1 MRLTLLA
8 LAALVGSTSA
18 FSTSPNVCKQKSS
31 SQHVVMNL
39 QKNEDIFDE
48 AKNVIGATFTAAT
61 LFMGTM
67 TPLSADIANAAT
79 ATTAAP
85 STTTSTTTKKVSS
98 AKKETPAPL
107 SSEKAALDSAKAA
120 YTATQKPLSDAKKVA
135 NEAQSTLNKATSAR
149 ESLQKKTTELKK
161 NLISVNDKLASA
173 KKSGKSSTVMDV
185 YGKEIATIKVSYY
198 DVCCSMYD
206 MGEDMIL

>member
-18 FSTSPNVCKQKSS
+18 FSTSPNVCKQRS
-31 SQHVVMNL
+31 SQSQHVMNL
-39 QKNEDIFDE
+39 QKNNEDIFDE

-85 STTTSTTTKKVSS
+85 STTTSTTTTKTVSS

-149 ESLQKKTTELKK
+149 ESLQKKTSELKK

-198 DVCCSMYD
+198 DV
-206 MGEDMIL
+206 